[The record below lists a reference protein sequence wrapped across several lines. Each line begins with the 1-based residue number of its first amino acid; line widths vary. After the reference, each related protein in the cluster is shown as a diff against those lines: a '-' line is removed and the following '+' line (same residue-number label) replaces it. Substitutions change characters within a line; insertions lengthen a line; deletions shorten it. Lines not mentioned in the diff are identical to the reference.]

1 MKPILVYICSA
12 HSTGKSTVINE
23 YCKYLEGKGLS
34 YGRNP
39 SPRTLVPTDKLY
51 TQVDDLHQ
59 MYITFGVLAD
69 MTNTFENTQL
79 YVTDRWLIDNMAYS
93 NLSPLITEKLHYI
106 HQCLLAHF
114 LKVWDVRV
122 FYIPIEFDL
131 EKDGVR
137 PEDLE
142 YQKKV
147 DDLLKE
153 LLCYFQMPYIT
164 LRGTTERRLAALIDE
179 ARV

>member
-1 MKPILVYICSA
+1 MKSKLIYICGVHGS
-12 HSTGKSTVINE
+12 GKSTVIND
-23 YCKYLEGKGLS
+23 YCKYIEEKGLP

-39 SPRTLVPTDKLY
+39 SPRTLVPIDKLY
-51 TQVDDLHQ
+51 TQIDDLHQ

-69 MTNTFENTQL
+69 IANTFKTKSL
-79 YVTDRWLIDNMAYS
+79 YITDRWLIDNMAYS
-93 NLSPLITEKLHYI
+93 KLSPLITENLHYI
-106 HQCLLAHF
+106 QQCLLSHF
-114 LKVWDVRV
+114 LEVWDVKV
-122 FYIPIEFDL
+122 FYIPIEFKL

-153 LLCYFQMPYIT
+153 LLCYFQIPYIT
-164 LRGTTERRLAALIDE
+164 LRGTPELRLNTLVNSD
-179 ARV
+179 

>member
-12 HSTGKSTVINE
+12 HSTGKTTVIND
-23 YCKYLEGKGLS
+23 YCKYLEGKDIP

-39 SPRTLVPTDKLY
+39 SPRTLVPIDKLY
-51 TQVDDLHQ
+51 SKVDDLHQ

-69 MTNTFENTQL
+69 ITHTFETKKM

-93 NLSPLITEKLHYI
+93 NLSPLITENLHYI
-106 HQCLLAHF
+106 HQCLLPHF

-137 PEDLE
+137 PEDLA
-142 YQKKV
+142 YQKSV

-153 LLCYFQMPYIT
+153 LLCYFQIPYIT
-164 LRGTTERRLAALIDE
+164 LRGNTERRVATLIDE